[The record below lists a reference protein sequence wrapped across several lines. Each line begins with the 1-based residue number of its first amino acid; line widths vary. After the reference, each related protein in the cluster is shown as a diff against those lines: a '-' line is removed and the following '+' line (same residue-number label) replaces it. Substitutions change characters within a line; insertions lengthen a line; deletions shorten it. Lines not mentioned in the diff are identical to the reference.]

1 METDFPEAIVPQ
13 FQKFSEYLVNKIERN
28 LQNFDL
34 TSFLINGQYN
44 RLTNPYIG
52 NNSYLIIFSIYI
64 CPGFEI
70 FLQNG
75 NLRILIRKNV

>member
-44 RLTNPYIG
+44 RLTNSYIG

-64 CPGFEI
+64 CIVYIGFNNI
-70 FLQNG
+70 FYIYLSW
-75 NLRILIRKNV
+75 I